1 MPLTIMTEASNDYLL
16 RIYFNRVN
24 IPSHLFKLAFPH
36 RHLQFYENCQYED
49 YHKNVITIFYKSNIF
64 DYYI

>member
-1 MPLTIMTEASNDYLL
+1 MPLIIMTEASNDYLL

-36 RHLQFYENCQYED
+36 RHLQFYENCQCED
-49 YHKNVITIFYKSNIF
+49 YHKNVITIFYQSNIF
-64 DYYI
+64 DYNI